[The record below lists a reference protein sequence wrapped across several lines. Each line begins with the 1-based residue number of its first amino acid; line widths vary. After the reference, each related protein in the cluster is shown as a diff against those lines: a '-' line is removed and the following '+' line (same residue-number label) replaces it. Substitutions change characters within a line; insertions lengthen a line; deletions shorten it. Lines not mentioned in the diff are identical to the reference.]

1 MNNEVRFNI
10 KLNIDGK
17 DKLVTV
23 TTAVDNL
30 KHVVSSVN
38 EAAKDLE
45 KDLINTNQITEAWNN
60 VTNALQQFSGTLNSL
75 TAESRSFGGAMAAA
89 NTMAGKGGDDF
100 AHLKEQ
106 VAGLSHVVPVARDEL
121 ANGLYQVISNG
132 VPEDNWI
139 SYLKQS
145 AEASVGGIA
154 DLGEVVKVT
163 STVIKNYGLEW
174 SDAGAIQDKIQL
186 TAKNG
191 VTSFEQMAQ
200 ALPRVTANAATLGV
214 SIDELMAS
222 FATLTG
228 VSGNTAEVSTQLA
241 AIFTALIN
249 PSSEATEMAQQMG
262 IQFDAAAI
270 KAAGGMQQFLVS
282 LNDSVKQFSTSS
294 GMLEQEIYGKLFGSA
309 ESLRAI
315 TPLVGNLADA
325 FQKNVEGMADS
336 AGTIKDAFGSMGSTG
351 SAQLQLLQNKL
362 AAFSDFAT
370 TVFGPIL
377 PALNIAAQ
385 VSLTATSVM
394 SLCRSFSALGIT
406 TKAASFLMQ
415 AFGPI
420 VQVCSA
426 TMRGAAVSATTLK
439 LAIKGLMISTG
450 VGIAIVA
457 LTEAISA
464 FMAKSDA
471 AKLSAED
478 MADGIKSTGDAA
490 DDVKEAY
497 DSSLKSTY
505 SDLMEKYEKLK
516 AGWKSLSTEQQ
527 KTAWIK
533 QNQSA
538 FHDLRLKIDDVAD
551 AENIFNK
558 KTNAVVDAF
567 KQRAMAAAY
576 AAKLTALYQKQ
587 IALLDKKQK
596 TTKDIADDAK
606 RGGRNAKEGDLIP
619 EGWRNERYGKVGNDG
634 IWRFSKVGAERYSG
648 TNTTG
653 NKQVG
658 GIDKELNSI
667 NRQIDDTQK
676 QLSGRLK
683 SASNFITAD
692 TPQRSTIST
701 NTTPSPKTDNTPK
714 THLEELQSQLKKAQ
728 DELGNATTIE
738 AKIKA
743 DAKVKDIQGEI
754 DEATKGKVTIGAQVD
769 SSYIVQGSDADKR
782 LSRNNA
788 QQRIDRIKQDYD
800 IGIVTDKTDAQR
812 DIDDINKQLTEM
824 GLKPIE
830 VHWETH
836 TEELQRQLQDA
847 QREFDN
853 ATTIEAKLK
862 ASAKLADLQ
871 AQIDTETKGRLT
883 IAADVEPSYIEQGS
897 IADKRQSYSNAQTK
911 ASRIQQDFE
920 IGIIGKDEAEKQI
933 EDLNNQLSKL
943 GKSVKPI
950 KLDPSS
956 MVKTDGFSKVMG
968 DIKEGWGDIQGVGGG
983 IQSITDALDGNKNA
997 WQALSGVINGFISV
1011 AEGIQGIVQFVNM
1024 LTTATQ
1030 AKSAATTADT
1040 AVTAANTAVTTTN
1053 TAAKAG
1059 EAITNVT
1066 ASGAKLP
1073 FPANI
1078 AAIAAGVA
1086 AVVAALAM
1094 ISGAFADGGV
1104 VGGNSPS
1111 GDKLLARVNSGEMIL
1126 NAAQQARLFAIADGT
1141 AAYGASAQI
1150 AANFAQGVALP
1161 SVSVQTDRLLGIMAD
1176 GGGNQPKTVEWRLRG
1191 RDIVAS
1197 IANETRSNRKRSN
1210 IRIK

>member
-1 MNNEVRFNI
+1 M
-10 KLNIDGK
+10 GK
-17 DKLVTV
+17 TI
-23 TTAVDNL
+23 
-30 KHVVSSVN
+30 SV
-38 EAAKDLE
+38 
-45 KDLINTNQITEAWNN
+45 
-60 VTNALQQFSGTLNSL
+60 
-75 TAESRSFGGAMAAA
+75 
-89 NTMAGKGGDDF
+89 
-100 AHLKEQ
+100 
-106 VAGLSHVVPVARDEL
+106 
-121 ANGLYQVISNG
+121 
-132 VPEDNWI
+132 
-139 SYLKQS
+139 
-145 AEASVGGIA
+145 
-154 DLGEVVKVT
+154 
-163 STVIKNYGLEW
+163 
-174 SDAGAIQDKIQL
+174 
-186 TAKNG
+186 
-191 VTSFEQMAQ
+191 SFEITDKGSF
-200 ALPRVTANAATLGV
+200 RKVTANAEELGRAVRDVQDEAQNARREIIKWAETSQALDVMQNAISELQGVMTDLTSAYQVQLVAETQLQTIMRQRMGANDEMIQSVKDLCSAQQELGV
-214 SIDELMAS
+214 IGDEVQL
-222 FATLTG
+222 
-228 VSGNTAEVSTQLA
+228 SG
-241 AIFTALIN
+241 
-249 PSSEATEMAQQMG
+249 AQQMATFLKSKQSLDVLIPAMNNLIAQQNGLNATNQDAVSIGNMMGKAMQGQVEVLQRVG
-262 IQFDAAAI
+262 ITFTDAQKQVLQFGTESERAAMLAQVITDNVGNMNAELAKTDAGKWKQTDNYLGDIKEQLGGMVQQFAPTITFLSQATIAASGI
-270 KAAGGMQQFLVS
+270 GKLATSFYSVGKALGIVKAAGIAWNATAIRM
-282 LNDSVKQFSTSS
+282 
-294 GMLEQEIYGKLFGSA
+294 SA
-309 ESLRAI
+309 L
-315 TPLVGNLADA
+315 
-325 FQKNVEGMADS
+325 
-336 AGTIKDAFGSMGSTG
+336 
-351 SAQLQLLQNKL
+351 
-362 AAFSDFAT
+362 AT
-370 TVFGPIL
+370 T
-377 PALNIAAQ
+377 
-385 VSLTATSVM
+385 
-394 SLCRSFSALGIT
+394 
-406 TKAASFLMQ
+406 
-415 AFGPI
+415 
-420 VQVCSA
+420 CSA
-426 TMRGAAVSATTLK
+426 SMRGAAVSATTLR
-439 LAIKGLMISTG
+439 LAIQGLMISTG

-754 DEATKGKVTIGAQVD
+754 DEATKGKVTIEAQVD
-769 SSYIVQGSDADKR
+769 SEYIVQGSDADKR

-800 IGIVTDKTDAQR
+800 IGIIADKTDAQR
-812 DIDDINKQLTEM
+812 DIDDINKQLTEL

-847 QREFDN
+847 RREFDN
-853 ATTIEAKLK
+853 VTTIEAKLK

-883 IAADVEPSYIEQGS
+883 IAADVDPSYIEQGS

-956 MVKTDGFSKVMG
+956 MVKTDGFSKVM
-968 DIKEGWGDIQGVGGG
+968 DNIKDGWGGIQGIGGG
-983 IQSITDALDGNKNA
+983 IQGITDALDGNKNA

-1161 SVSVQTDRLLGIMAD
+1161 SVSVQTDRLQGIMAN
-1176 GGGNQPKTVEWRLRG
+1176 GGGNQPQAVEWRLRG